1 MSIDLTIHGTGIG
14 QCSLSGKEGEGIV
27 VTFKDGTLREGFL
40 SYRAF
45 QQLIKMKFAPAP
57 KPLSAQPAQTV
68 PTAAPVTSNGPAK

>member
-1 MSIDLTIHGTGIG
+1 MMSIDLTIHGTGVG
-14 QCSLSGKEGEGIV
+14 QWSLSGKEGEGIV

-57 KPLSAQPAQTV
+57 KPPPAAPAQPA
-68 PTAAPVTSNGPAK
+68 PTAAGNGSK